1 MTASDKKKNIVDEVR
16 EEIIAERV
24 RQLEEAVMS
33 LSADIQNISNAVR
46 EMQRYIV
53 KMATN
58 QQQMAERVS
67 IQNEQKVLDLL
78 TNNINTYIM
87 MLVMKVV
94 ICHGNTKRSKYK
106 SYNANTK
113 E

>member
-1 MTASDKKKNIVDEVR
+1 MTSSDKNKNIVDEVR

-24 RQLEEAVMS
+24 RQLEEAVLS

-67 IQNEQKVLDLL
+67 MWPYVKVAS
-78 TNNINTYIM
+78 
-87 MLVMKVV
+87 K
-94 ICHGNTKRSKYK
+94 NTKR
-106 SYNANTK
+106 TK
-113 E
+113 GSGPIDNSDI